1 MKTASSRPGLT
12 EQFLADRFQEVITS
26 ADNSVPRVPIFQA
39 TYREVSCAQGIAD
52 FVGVVRPT
60 GRAESEAKAPLSLN
74 CSLSAASRVLGA
86 LVTAQKPVAANA
98 LAASTGLSPRVVS
111 HTLQYLM
118 RSSLVRAPALG
129 WYSFPSESAVP
140 WPDMWAFE
148 VKLSNWHRAVFQAL
162 QYAAFASHVL
172 VIMPQ
177 SKSKVAIANRDL
189 FGRLGVGLL
198 LFDPYTG
205 HTRQVAPA
213 RRIGPA
219 SAAQAVYAAGRILT
233 LDAVTPARERRNT
246 LNSVS
251 SHAVCSEEVD
261 DQNLDKAAR
270 DFAEKFC

>member
-12 EQFLADRFQEVITS
+12 EQFLADRFQEVTTS
-26 ADNSVPRVPIFQA
+26 TDNSVPRVPLFQA
-39 TYREVSCAQGIAD
+39 MYREVSCAQGIAD

-60 GRAESEAKAPLSLN
+60 GRAENAVKEPLPLN

-86 LVTAQKPVAANA
+86 LVTAKKPVAADA
-98 LAASTGLSPRVVS
+98 LATSIGLSPRIVS
-111 HTLQYLM
+111 HALKYLM
-118 RSSLVRAPALG
+118 RSSLVRAPAPG
-129 WYSFPSESAVP
+129 WYSFPNESSVP

-148 VKLSNWHRAVFQAL
+148 VKLSDWHRAVFQAL

-172 VIMPQ
+172 VVMPQ
-177 SKSKVAIANRDL
+177 SKSNVAIANRDL
-189 FGRLGVGLL
+189 FARLGVGLL

-205 HTRQVAPA
+205 HARQVAPA

-233 LDAVTPARERRNT
+233 LDAATPARERRNT

-251 SHAVCSEEVD
+251 SHTIRSEEVD
-261 DQNLDKAAR
+261 SKDLDKAAR
-270 DFAEKFC
+270 EFTEKF